1 MGLCVTRNTPP
12 PPQYAHLCNVTL
24 APEIS
29 SQYVVPP
36 NDTWWVCLDGL
47 THCLSA
53 SAFSAENSD
62 FCILVQL
69 VPPLIYFH
77 SEEFFHLWDQS
88 ADSSP
93 SLVQQQREALS
104 AITISVLPGLGT
116 VGAGT
121 GISSYVL
128 SKSRYQELSVTIDR
142 DVHVSSKALTTSLI
156 PSPP

>member
-1 MGLCVTRNTPP
+1 MRRLFVYHLEHSCQRHLVTANVGAAPNTFRR
-12 PPQYAHLCNVTL
+12 
-24 APEIS
+24 
-29 SQYVVPP
+29 
-36 NDTWWVCLDGL
+36 G
-47 THCLSA
+47 
-53 SAFSAENSD
+53 F
-62 FCILVQL
+62 F
-69 VPPLIYFH
+69 
-77 SEEFFHLWDQS
+77 FFHLWDQS